1 VRVIGIGLN
10 KRSVLLDMVRVVAV
24 WTKRG
29 LGNVAVFGPQT
40 QRKTGERYPMTC
52 DNTRCMLPPATLA
65 TSVAESPLARSAVSQ
80 SGSCV

>member
-29 LGNVAVFGPQT
+29 LGNVPVFGPQR
-40 QRKTGERYPMTC
+40 QK
-52 DNTRCMLPPATLA
+52 
-65 TSVAESPLARSAVSQ
+65 
-80 SGSCV
+80 